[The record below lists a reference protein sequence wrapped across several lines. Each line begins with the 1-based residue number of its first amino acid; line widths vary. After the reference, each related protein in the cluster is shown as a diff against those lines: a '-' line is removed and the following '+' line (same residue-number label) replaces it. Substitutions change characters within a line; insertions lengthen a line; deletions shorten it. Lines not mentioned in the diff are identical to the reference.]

1 MLHGEAGYEMY
12 SLAPFRS
19 PSWTPGLYLAVGSF
33 YATTD
38 PEGHVYCELCR
49 SADYGASCK
58 RPRYRWHLGCI
69 LPRAPAISLR
79 TGERLAPHRQF
90 IPLGSNGTF
99 DSHTCYAA
107 PPILDPADPTNSS
120 VLLYYAGG
128 NGPHSGGGAER
139 GRRDFMA
146 LAHAKTESLAG
157 LRPMPHGSGV
167 GTLRTPPVIV
177 AGGRLILRLGSLGP
191 AKQTAAAGVVH
202 VRLLP
207 AHDGADAG
215 SALRGS
221 AHVTAGGA
229 VADRVD
235 GAEVRWESGGGALLA
250 LQGRSVRI
258 ELTIRGAVLFSFG
271 FQ

>member
-1 MLHGEAGYEMY
+1 MLHGEAGFEMY

-49 SADYGASCK
+49 SADYGVS
-58 RPRYRWHLGCI
+58 W
-69 LPRAPAISLR
+69 
-79 TGERLAPHRQF
+79 ERLAPHRQF
-90 IPLGSNGTF
+90 IPLGSNGSF

-146 LAHAKTESLAG
+146 LAHAKIESLAG

-167 GTLRTPPVIV
+167 GTLHTPPVIV

-271 FQ
+271 FL

>member
-1 MLHGEAGYEMY
+1 
-12 SLAPFRS
+12 
-19 PSWTPGLYLAVGSF
+19 
-33 YATTD
+33 
-38 PEGHVYCELCR
+38 
-49 SADYGASCK
+49 
-58 RPRYRWHLGCI
+58 
-69 LPRAPAISLR
+69 
-79 TGERLAPHRQF
+79 
-90 IPLGSNGTF
+90 
-99 DSHTCYAA
+99 
-107 PPILDPADPTNSS
+107 
-120 VLLYYAGG
+120 
-128 NGPHSGGGAER
+128 
-139 GRRDFMA
+139 MA

-157 LRPMPHGSGV
+157 LRPAPHGSGV
-167 GTLRTPPVIV
+167 GALRTRPVIV

-207 AHDGADAG
+207 AHDDADAG

-229 VADRVD
+229 EATDRVD
-235 GAEVRWESGGGALLA
+235 GAEVRWESGDGALHA

>member
-1 MLHGEAGYEMY
+1 M
-12 SLAPFRS
+12 
-19 PSWTPGLYLAVGSF
+19 
-33 YATTD
+33 
-38 PEGHVYCELCR
+38 
-49 SADYGASCK
+49 
-58 RPRYRWHLGCI
+58 
-69 LPRAPAISLR
+69 
-79 TGERLAPHRQF
+79 APHRQF
-90 IPLGSNGTF
+90 IPLGSNGSF
-99 DSHTCYAA
+99 ESHTCFAA

-157 LRPMPHGSGV
+157 LRPAPHGSGV
-167 GTLRTPPVIV
+167 GALRTRPVIV

-202 VRLLP
+202 VRLLL
-207 AHDGADAG
+207 AHGDADAG
-215 SALRGS
+215 SVVTALRGS

-229 VADRVD
+229 EATDRV
-235 GAEVRWESGGGALLA
+235 GKAEVRWESGDGALHA
-250 LQGRSVRI
+250 LQGRSARI